1 MGSNT
6 IIASF
11 STFVIE
17 PTTATEASLH
27 GIERMHDQ
35 PEESGY
41 QGEDEEKKLPKA
53 NFLVEARTATTN
65 SKARKGKNTGLKSLD
80 F

>member
-1 MGSNT
+1 MCSNT
-6 IIASF
+6 II
-11 STFVIE
+11 TNYTTIVIE
-17 PTTATEASLH
+17 LTTATEASLH

-65 SKARKGKNTGLKSLD
+65 SKSRKGKNSGLKSLD